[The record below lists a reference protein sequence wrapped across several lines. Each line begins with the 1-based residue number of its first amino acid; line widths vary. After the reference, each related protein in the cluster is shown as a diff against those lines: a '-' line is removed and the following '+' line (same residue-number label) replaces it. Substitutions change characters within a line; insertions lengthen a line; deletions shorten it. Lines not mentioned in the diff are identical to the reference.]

1 MKNNWPILLASVG
14 LILFTGTSLPFDKKV
29 WTVFPSPECGILHQ
43 GIDEHTVKA
52 LFNDNKSIPVVHR
65 VNDFGIWSF
74 VYEGDTTYR
83 RIGVYPVSGQFVT
96 HSALCWAST
105 EDSIPNWLS
114 SDKIRSEQEFVELME
129 AESIFLQT
137 FRNDVFHL
145 GWASQMPIP
154 ETVLARREIE
164 TILGDS
170 IWIPDSIRTNFEVS
184 YFPVFAL
191 FSLYQSFY
199 NTDWIRE
206 MIAQKIKITAGI
218 YSERGWAVRL
228 DLGAI
233 QAAAS
238 SSALVQIEVHP
249 YSSLVRNYPP
259 CYTVST
265 PTAPYLKAIEI
276 FNLKVSDLTDSEELP
291 LPPWCSER

>member
-1 MKNNWPILLASVG
+1 MKINWPILFVSVG
-14 LILFTGTSLPFDKKV
+14 LVLFTGASVPFNKKI
-29 WTVFPSPECGILHQ
+29 WTVIPSPECGILHQ
-43 GIDEHTVKA
+43 EIDGHVVRT
-52 LFNDNKSIPVVHR
+52 LFKEFESIPVDQR
-65 VNDFGIWSF
+65 VNDLGIWGF
-74 VYEGDTTYR
+74 AIGKDTTKR
-83 RIGVYPVSGQFVT
+83 RIGVYPLSGQFVT

-114 SDKIRSEQEFVELME
+114 WNKVRRENELIESME

-154 ETVLARREIE
+154 ETDLARREIE

-170 IWIPDSIRTNFEVS
+170 IWIPGSTRSNFEES

-199 NTDWIRE
+199 NADWIRE

-233 QAAAS
+233 QAAAP
-238 SSALVQIEVHP
+238 SSALIQIEVHP
-249 YSSLVRNYPP
+249 YSSLVCNYPP
-259 CYTVST
+259 CYTAVT

-276 FNLKVSDLTDSEELP
+276 FNQKVSELNGADEVA
-291 LPPWCSER
+291 LPPWCSEG